1 LKINKFEKLY
11 FEAEGVL
18 YKNFKLN
25 KNKQPEVCNACANF
39 QPCEVNDLGVI
50 EFFAE
55 LSLIFLMAYVL

>member
-11 FEAEGVL
+11 FEAEGVFAG
-18 YKNFKLN
+18 NFKLN

-55 LSLIFLMAYVL
+55 FHLIF